1 MPQNLSV
8 TIPVTGGPHVS
19 VMTLPESTPAESSA
33 SQLHQTLAAF
43 AYAPVSPATTSALAS
58 GSSASG
64 TPAQDSATTAAAN
77 SNVNAQFPQVF
88 PLPRDNDWEE
98 GEERSE
104 KSGSERSDPASD
116 PDDKP
121 ENSGSERESSRD
133 LLSPSAPQGIRSLSL
148 IAQAAAE
155 FGAVANSE
163 FVTAA
168 ADIPL
173 PESDSGSSA

>member
-1 MPQNLSV
+1 
-8 TIPVTGGPHVS
+8 
-19 VMTLPESTPAESSA
+19 MTLPEPTSAESSA
-33 SQLHQTLAAF
+33 SQLHQALAAF

-58 GSSASG
+58 ASSAAD
-64 TPAQDSATTAAAN
+64 TPAQDSASSAPSN
-77 SNVNAQFPQVF
+77 SNVNARIF
-88 PLPRDNDWEE
+88 PLPRDNEWEE

-104 KSGSERSDPASD
+104 KSGSDRSDPASD

-163 FVTAA
+163 FTAAA

-173 PESDSGSSA
+173 PDSDSGSSA